1 MLLSLLILDLE
12 LLFKTMKKITKKI
25 FLFSALFFFYIT
37 NSFAESAHF
46 IDFSKVLNKSKVG
59 AEAQLKL
66 KKKFENESNK
76 YKKIEIEIRNEET
89 KLIAKKK
96 LITKEEYTK
105 DVQNLRKKVAA
116 LQKNKQNSLANIAKS
131 RNDSKKALLKA
142 VNPMINK
149 YMENNNIRMVLDKN
163 SVVMGDSTLEI
174 TNSIIAILDKEL
186 STLKIN

>member
-96 LITKEEYTK
+96 I
-105 DVQNLRKKVAA
+105 N
-116 LQKNKQNSLANIAKS
+116 NKRRVYKRCSKS
-131 RNDSKKALLKA
+131 SKKSCCTSK
-142 VNPMINK
+142 K
-149 YMENNNIRMVLDKN
+149 
-163 SVVMGDSTLEI
+163 
-174 TNSIIAILDKEL
+174 
-186 STLKIN
+186 

>member
-12 LLFKTMKKITKKI
+12 LLFKTMKKITKKL
-25 FLFSALFFFYIT
+25 FLFSALFFFYTT
-37 NSFAESAHF
+37 NSFAESSHF

-66 KKKFENESNK
+66 KKKFENESKK
-76 YKKIEIEIRNEET
+76 YKKQEIEIRNEET

-105 DVQNLRKKVAA
+105 DVQNLRKKVGA

-131 RNDSKKALLKA
+131 RNDAKKALLKA
-142 VNPMINK
+142 VNPMIKK
-149 YMENNNIRMVLDKN
+149 YMEDNNIRIVLDKN
-163 SVVMGDSTLEI
+163 SVVLGDNTLEI
-174 TNSIIAILDKEL
+174 TDPIIAILNKEL
-186 STLKIN
+186 PTLKIN